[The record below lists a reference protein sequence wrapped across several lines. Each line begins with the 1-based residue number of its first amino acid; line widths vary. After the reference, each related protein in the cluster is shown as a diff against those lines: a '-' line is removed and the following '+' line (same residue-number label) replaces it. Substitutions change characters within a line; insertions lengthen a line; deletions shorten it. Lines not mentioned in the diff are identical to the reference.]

1 MSIQPQYSASLD
13 PAYVTKIVT
22 VYTKSSTLLT
32 CTVSD
37 ILKTAECKLESRL
50 SQEDKQLPHVHQFG
64 SVQNKL
70 QATAEK
76 Y

>member
-1 MSIQPQYSASLD
+1 VPIQPKHSASLN
-13 PAYVTKIVT
+13 PAYVIKIIS
-22 VYTKSSTLLT
+22 VYTKTSTLLT
-32 CTVSD
+32 RTVSD

-50 SQEDKQLPHVHQFG
+50 SQEDKQLPHMHQF
-64 SVQNKL
+64 SSLQNKL